1 MNESPKQPTEFDAY
15 AKEYA
20 ELIRDPIREKFAGAG
35 RFFFERKR
43 QVIQEFY
50 NRLGLNTRTLN
61 WLDVGCGQGD
71 LLRAAREDFKSVTG
85 CDPSEQMLGFCPD
98 FAVKHQ
104 PSMDRLPFEDSTF
117 DFVTAVCVYHHV
129 PEDRRL
135 ALTQEMRRVSKAGG
149 VLCIIEHNPL
159 NPAVRLIVSRT
170 PVDADA
176 HLLRMSQTKQLFR
189 SAETGLLESSYFLL
203 FPEQIHRPFASIERG
218 LSRLPLGGQYAVFA
232 QKPEAKSPGSR
243 APSS

>member
-1 MNESPKQPTEFDAY
+1 MNEPPKQPTEFDAY

-20 ELIRDPIREKFAGAG
+20 ELIRDPIRDKFAGTG
-35 RFFFERKR
+35 RFFFERKIK
-43 QVIQEFY
+43 VIQEFY
-50 NRLGLNTRTLN
+50 KRLGVSTRSLH

-71 LLRAAREDFKSVTG
+71 LLRMGRSDFKAATG
-85 CDPSEQMLGFCPD
+85 CDPSEKMLGFCSD

-104 PSMDRLPFEDSTF
+104 PSPDRLPFEDATF

-135 ALTQEMRRVSKAGG
+135 ALTQEMRRVSKASG

-159 NPAVRLIVSRT
+159 NPATRLIVSRNA
-170 PVDADA
+170 VDADA

-189 SAETGLLESSYFLL
+189 SAETGILESSYFLL
-203 FPEQIHRPFASIERG
+203 FPQQVYKPLAFIEQG
-218 LSRLPLGGQYAVFA
+218 LSSLPFGGQYAVFA
-232 QKPEAKSPGSR
+232 QKPG
-243 APSS
+243 